1 MLESAIRTFLIN
13 KPAITALIP
22 PSRIH
27 VGDFVPLSKTD
38 LPAIGIET
46 DPQQREQN
54 IDGTPVSMQFQEF
67 DIVILS
73 LQFTSAIQIGDL
85 IAKAF
90 RTIALG
96 ANLFTRPGTVNT
108 INASPSIIG
117 VGTAWSAANVGN
129 ALKLSD
135 ANGNLVYSGTIT
147 AVANAQAAT
156 VSPAPTSNASGLLWD
171 LPSASMA
178 VQISQVDHLGS
189 WNEDEKDAGH
199 ALATKS
205 RVVKIRVGW
214 LEDTS
219 TL

>member
-1 MLESAIRTFLIN
+1 MLETALRTFLCN
-13 KPAITALIP
+13 KPAITALVP
-22 PSRIH
+22 PTRIH
-27 VGDFVPLSKTD
+27 VGDFVPLNKAD

-46 DPQQREQN
+46 DPQQRDQN
-54 IDGTPVSMQFQEF
+54 IDGTPCSMQFQEF

-73 LQFTSAIQIGDL
+73 LQFTSAIQISDL
-85 IAKAF
+85 LARAF
-90 RTIALG
+90 RSLSLG
-96 ANLFTRPGTVNT
+96 ANLFTRPGTVN
-108 INASPSIIG
+108 IVNGSPSIIG
-117 VGTAWSAANVGN
+117 VGTGWQASQIGSAIQLADV
-129 ALKLSD
+129 
-135 ANGNLVYSGTIT
+135 NGNLVYSGTIT
-147 AVANAQAAT
+147 AVANGQAAT
-156 VSPAPTSNASGLLWD
+156 VSPAPSSSAAGLLWD

-178 VQISQVDHLGS
+178 VQISQVDLIGA